1 MLEEVDGKGYIYGG
15 NHLSRDERQRYRV
28 WFAQWCPNLVPPV
41 LSCYVLEIM
50 LASLFSMVASKSPF
64 SRCPGCFLMFFLSHH
79 HDRPFKRTDLFSDLA
94 FEVTLNRSK
103 ITCRRARSDGRK

>member
-1 MLEEVDGKGYIYGG
+1 MAKAIFMEAIICREMNGKDIGFG
-15 NHLSRDERQRYRV
+15 SRNGAPT
-28 WFAQWCPNLVPPV
+28 WFPPV